1 MYGKLLKPLAAAAL
15 VCAVTA
21 CDVPDTI
28 MENGAITLKGDAVTL
43 HLISAPRAVIHADG
57 NFVVNGKSIAIT
69 PAERALLVRY
79 YQSVHAV
86 YETGVAMGKAGLD
99 MAAKAVTATA
109 SSSTDKA
116 TTDVSGRVASLSQD
130 ICKDT
135 AAIKAVQD
143 QLAAQLDAFRP
154 YASIVGASDL
164 DDCRSD
170 AKANPSPTTP

>member
-1 MYGKLLKPLAAAAL
+1 MYGKLLKTLAIATL
-15 VCAVTA
+15 VCIMTA
-21 CDVPDTI
+21 CNVPDTI

-57 NFVVNGKSIAIT
+57 SFVVDGKSIAVT

-86 YETGVAMGKAGLD
+86 YETGAAMGKAGVD
-99 MAAKAVTATA
+99 MAAKVVTAAA

-116 TTDVSGRVASLSQD
+116 AADVSGRVASLSQD

-135 AAIKAVQD
+135 AAIKAAQD
-143 QLAAQLDAFRP
+143 QLAAQLDAFKP
-154 YASIVGASDL
+154 YAFIVSASDVTG
-164 DDCRSD
+164 CQTD
-170 AKANPSPTTP
+170 AKD